1 MSNNLKKIIAVD
13 DNIENLTAIKNSLK
27 DLYEVYTSPSVS
39 KMFDLLE
46 HVQPDLFL
54 LDVDM
59 PETSG
64 YEAAKKLKSD
74 QKYKH
79 IPIMFLTLRDDI
91 NSEVE
96 GLKLGA
102 VDYVHKPIVTPLL
115 IQRIRTH
122 LALADYQRIEIITTA
137 TITAMKHIREGFV
150 LVDADNNYLSSN
162 PAMLDMFPGIA
173 ELEKGKPIYS
183 LKDWPEELK
192 EKYSEDSY
200 FEFSITDDNT
210 RYFRA
215 DISPVYIEENTPAVR
230 IILFTD
236 ITDNVNLM
244 KKLEEAAYIDALT
257 GIYNRKHFTELA
269 EINIQRALKM
279 NQSVFVAILDI
290 DLIQDINDAYGHAA
304 GDMVLKTAAETIRQ
318 TLRPYDLFCR
328 YGSDEFNL
336 LFTVTDEEEVYYL
349 TEKVRENMECAAVN
363 HEGKEIKFTCSIGVA
378 KCLEYEPLK
387 IALHKAG
394 IALTAARSSGHNQ
407 VKKFDS
413 LLYEE

>member
-1 MSNNLKKIIAVD
+1 MSNNQKKIIAVD

-46 HVQPDLFL
+46 HIMPDLFL
-54 LDVDM
+54 LDVEM
-59 PETSG
+59 PEING

-74 QKYKH
+74 RRYKH
-79 IPIMFLTLRDDI
+79 IPIMFLTVRDDI
-91 NSEVE
+91 NSEME
-96 GLKLGA
+96 GLRLGA
-102 VDYVHKPIVTPLL
+102 VDYVHKPLVTPLL
-115 IQRIRTH
+115 IQRIQTH
-122 LALADYQRIEIITTA
+122 LALVDYQKIEIITKA
-137 TITAMKHIREGFV
+137 TVIAMKHIREGFV
-150 LVDADNNYLSSN
+150 LVDTDNNYLSSN
-162 PAMLDMFPGIA
+162 PAMIDMFPGFA
-173 ELEKGKPIYS
+173 ELEKGKSIFS

-200 FEFSITDDNT
+200 FEFSITDENS

-215 DISPVYIEENTPAVR
+215 DISPVFIEENTLAAR

-236 ITDNVNLM
+236 ITDNVNLL
-244 KKLEEAAYIDALT
+244 KKLEDAAYIDALT
-257 GIYNRKHFTELA
+257 GSYNRKHFTELA
-269 EINIQRALKM
+269 EVDIQRAIKM
-279 NQSVFVAILDI
+279 NQPVFTAILDI
-290 DLIQDINDAYGHAA
+290 DLFQDINDTYGHAA

-318 TLRPYDLFCR
+318 TLRPYDLFGR

-336 LFTVTDEEEVYYL
+336 LFTVTDETEVYYL
-349 TEKVRENMECAAVN
+349 TEKVRENIEHSAVN
-363 HEGKEIKFTCSIGVA
+363 HEGKEIKFTCSIGLA

-394 IALTAARSSGHNQ
+394 KALTAARSSGRNQ
-407 VKKFDS
+407 VKKYDS